1 MTTRPRLADDV
12 NWAAGVAA
20 LGLFAVLAAVFLG
33 SSFGS
38 AAGFPDASI
47 TAGIGYAMF
56 DLAGQTVLETEEFLV
71 SFIVIAIALDAALD
85 VAIML
90 AKRDDET
97 VGVLADGGRSAE
109 RGER

>member
-12 NWAAGVAA
+12 NWTAGVAA

-56 DLAGQTVLETEEFLV
+56 DLADQTVLRTEEFLV

-85 VAIML
+85 VAVML
-90 AKRDDET
+90 AKRDDEST
-97 VGVLADGGRSAE
+97 GVLTDGGHTTE